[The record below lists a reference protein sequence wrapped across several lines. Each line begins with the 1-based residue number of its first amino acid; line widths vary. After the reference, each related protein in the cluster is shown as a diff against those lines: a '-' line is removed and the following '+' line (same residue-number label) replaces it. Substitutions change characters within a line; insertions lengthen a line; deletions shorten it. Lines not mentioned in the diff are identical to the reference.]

1 MQVSGNI
8 FNPADK
14 FRPVK
19 HHIAFRKLQAVINLI
34 RSETEIKR
42 HDYSPGFQYAEIDR
56 QVFQAVHEQYGAFLS
71 F

>member
-34 RSETEIKR
+34 RSETEIER